1 MQPRIEVLKE
11 KKLVGKRIKMSL
23 ANNQTSGLWRDFMP
37 QRKDI
42 SNSVGSDLYSV
53 SVYGPLYFQNF
64 DPRTEFEKWAATEVT
79 DSGPVPDGL
88 EIITL
93 PGGLYAVF
101 VHRGPASA
109 ALETYQ
115 YIFGTWLSGS
125 EFLLDNRPHFEI
137 MGEKYKNEDPDSEEE
152 VWIPLKPRS
161 AISS

>member
-11 KKLVGKRIKMSL
+11 KKLVGKRIKMSM

-37 QRKDI
+37 RRKAI
-42 SNSVGSDLYSV
+42 GNSVGSDLYSV
-53 SVYGPLYFQNF
+53 GVYSPLYFQNF
-64 DPRTEFEKWAATEVT
+64 DPRTEFEKWAATEVM
-79 DSGPVPDGL
+79 DSGLVPDGL
-88 EIITL
+88 ETIIL

-101 VHRGPASA
+101 VHKGPASA
-109 ALETYQ
+109 APETYQ
-115 YIFGTWLSGS
+115 YIFETWLPGS

-137 MGEKYKNEDPDSEEE
+137 MGDNYKNEDPDSEEE